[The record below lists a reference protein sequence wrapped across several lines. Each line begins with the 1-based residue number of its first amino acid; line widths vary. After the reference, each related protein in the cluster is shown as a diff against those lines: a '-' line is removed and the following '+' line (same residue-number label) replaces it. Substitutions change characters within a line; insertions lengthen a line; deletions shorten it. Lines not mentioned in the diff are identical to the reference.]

1 MKDFNLFEK
10 ILWITSVVLIAILF
24 FINSEKD
31 YFSFAASFIGVTALI
46 FLAKGNV
53 LGQFLTIVFALL
65 YGYISWKFKYYGEM
79 ITYIFMTAPVALF
92 TAIQWLR
99 HPYSKD
105 KNEVEI
111 ADITIKNFGVIFL
124 LSVVVTFVFY
134 FILKY
139 FGTANLIISTV
150 SIFTSF
156 MASALMFMRSHYYAV
171 AYCSND
177 VVLIIMWVMATVE
190 NLQYMP
196 MVLCFLIFFINDIY
210 GYLNWK
216 KIRTLQ
222 REF

>member
-1 MKDFNLFEK
+1 
-10 ILWITSVVLIAILF
+10 
-24 FINSEKD
+24 
-31 YFSFAASFIGVTALI
+31 
-46 FLAKGNV
+46 
-53 LGQFLTIVFALL
+53 
-65 YGYISWKFKYYGEM
+65 
-79 ITYIFMTAPVALF
+79 MTAPVALF